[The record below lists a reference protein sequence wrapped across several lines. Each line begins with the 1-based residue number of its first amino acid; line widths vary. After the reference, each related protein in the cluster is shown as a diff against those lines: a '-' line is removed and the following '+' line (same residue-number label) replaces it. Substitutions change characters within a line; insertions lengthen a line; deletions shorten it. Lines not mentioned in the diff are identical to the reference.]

1 MCFETK
7 VIVLVDHKSCVPGPE
22 GMSSVSEAMRFETR
36 SQLVQ
41 TKNRGIAQSMF
52 VAKASQS
59 SPLDTQ
65 SKDISRFVLV
75 AEASRS
81 LARTFRGLYSN
92 RARIMLG
99 KKTRITDPTAI
110 TVFLP
115 C

>member
-1 MCFETK
+1 MC
-7 VIVLVDHKSCVPGPE
+7 
-22 GMSSVSEAMRFETR
+22 FETR
-36 SQLVQ
+36 SQLFQTKQKVMWLERMSLLQ
-41 TKNRGIAQSMF
+41 TKNRGISQSVF

-59 SPLDTQ
+59 SPLGQ

-99 KKTRITDPTAI
+99 EKTRITDPTAI
-110 TVFLP
+110 TVFVP

>member
-7 VIVLVDHKSCVPGPE
+7 VIVLADHKSCVPGPE

-59 SPLDTQ
+59 SPLGHTEQ
-65 SKDISRFVLV
+65 GHFAVCARRRGFPVPSKDISRVV
-75 AEASRS
+75 Q
-81 LARTFRGLYSN
+81 
-92 RARIMLG
+92 
-99 KKTRITDPTAI
+99 
-110 TVFLP
+110 
-115 C
+115 